1 MLVLRDIMASG
12 YVAGGNTMFFGETEG
27 LRGNL
32 DEWKSAIVGSM
43 TKRLSFADDAS
54 GEYESMIA
62 FVAPWG
68 DGAKRDQVISLSER
82 LLPWEVTNSGESF
95 ADKKQYFPGGSTGFG
110 WYNGQLN
117 LAQIHFGEDIRAAEN
132 MEFIAQGAI
141 NNATCFL
148 GPHRIFS
155 PWSQTFFELVPGQ
168 GHFVRNCLEST
179 TRATASPSPND

>member
-1 MLVLRDIMASG
+1 MCSG
-12 YVAGGNTMFFGETEG
+12 YVAGGNTMFFGETAG
-27 LRGNL
+27 LRDPQTWAANVV
-32 DEWKSAIVGSM
+32 AAM

-82 LLPWEVTNSGESF
+82 LLPWEVTNKGESF
-95 ADKKQYFPGGSTGFG
+95 SEKKQYFPGGSYGFD
-110 WYNGQLN
+110 WYNNQLN

-141 NNATCFL
+141 NNARASSARTAS
-148 GPHRIFS
+148 S
-155 PWSQTFFELVPGQ
+155 PWSQT
-168 GHFVRNCLEST
+168 
-179 TRATASPSPND
+179 